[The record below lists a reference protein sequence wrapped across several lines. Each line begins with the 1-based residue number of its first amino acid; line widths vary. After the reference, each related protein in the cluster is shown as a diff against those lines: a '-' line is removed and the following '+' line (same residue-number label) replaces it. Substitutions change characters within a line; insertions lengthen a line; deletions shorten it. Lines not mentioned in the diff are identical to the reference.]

1 MKQLACS
8 LGLLWLLSP
17 CGAAIAADAELQ
29 SFENAVYG
37 ISEISHFGGDPA
49 ELGRLSAESRSE
61 VIHAKSILVNV
72 LKSLQ
77 DKNIKSHM
85 YLTETLAKKFPTE
98 QSFARSLLDP
108 ETSLLALLVNDFT
121 FSANNAQIVF
131 EFSLVMSS
139 EGSLAT
145 ADKSATLIK
154 VGPDWKFASIQ

>member
-1 MKQLACS
+1 MKQLAS
-8 LGLLWLLSP
+8 ILEVLWLLSP
-17 CGAAIAADAELQ
+17 YGAAIAADAELQ

-61 VIHAKSILVNV
+61 VIHAKSVLVNV

-77 DKNIKSHM
+77 DKNLKSHL
-85 YLTETLAKKFPTE
+85 YLTDALAKKFPTE

-131 EFSLVMSS
+131 KFSLVMSS